1 MLKAYTPINEHRCSK
16 VAKEFLR
23 EARKFSKFSV
33 KSIHVPSSIFSDLLE
48 SMSPN
53 CKAYYSD
60 EIPFEG
66 KVLVRK

>member
-1 MLKAYTPINEHRCSK
+1 MKAYTPINEHKLSK

-23 EARKFSKFSV
+23 EARELSKFSV
-33 KSIHVPSSIFSDLLE
+33 KSIHVPPSIFSDLLD

-53 CKAYYSD
+53 CREHYSI

>member
-1 MLKAYTPINEHRCSK
+1 MVKAYTPLNEHKLSK
-16 VAKEFLR
+16 SAKEFLR
-23 EARKFSKFSV
+23 EARKLSKFSV
-33 KSIHVPSSIFSDLLE
+33 KSIHVPSVVFSDLLD

-53 CKAYYSD
+53 CKSYYSD